1 MAHLDKV
8 TKDLGTLVEGTD
20 VMINLI
26 DPGWCRTDL
35 GGPKAPNAPESAV
48 TGAVLGVFL
57 FDRKSGRI
65 IRAQDFVNMSVEEAV
80 KQFESM

>member
-1 MAHLDKV
+1 M
-8 TKDLGTLVEGTD
+8 EGTD

-26 DPGWCRTDL
+26 DPGWYRTDL

-57 FDRKSGRI
+57 SDKKSGRI
-65 IRAQDFVNMSVEEAV
+65 IRAQDFANMTVEEAV
-80 KQFESM
+80 AEFSEN

>member
-1 MAHLDKV
+1 M
-8 TKDLGTLVEGTD
+8 TKDLGILVEGTN

-35 GGPKAPNAPESAV
+35 GGPKAPNSPESAV

-57 FDRKSGRI
+57 SDQKSGRI
-65 IRAQDFVNMSVEEAV
+65 IRAQDYANMTVEEAV
-80 KQFESM
+80 KEVEGR